1 MSPHTR
7 TPTDRF
13 YEPGRRFL
21 RWLEQAGLGRDHPLA
36 YFSAPIMVAVSWVWF
51 VVDANMLSTIAI
63 AGAVVFQAVTSYL
76 SGADTL
82 ARRDV
87 HQEVW
92 NRIKTLNT
100 DTMGHMA
107 ILLRYYRE
115 RFEADPGMDAVEFRV
130 GMTHLQQ
137 HLLRH
142 LVDVIAEHIGLS
154 ERKYELS
161 ANWAMPERDE
171 RGQWFRPRV
180 YDRNMPDRQPF
191 PFRRYPIEGHAVGA
205 AQAFLTGELAFVP
218 DTAAPEAAEH
228 FRANAPYRCTLA
240 FPVNSGDQ
248 VVGVVNVDARHPHQL
263 TPDLEYLIRHI
274 AYVIGLCESFKE
286 TAYAQCRGSE
296 PSRSTEAAP
305 PPQQRALDPEPQQ
318 AEAGEPLPYPDPEG
332 NGRAFLPIRAR
343 ESHEGP

>member
-36 YFSAPIMVAVSWVWF
+36 YFSAPVMVAVSWVWF
-51 VVDANMLSTIAI
+51 VVDATALSTIAI
-63 AGAVVFQAVTSYL
+63 AAAVVFQAITSYL

-92 NRIKTLNT
+92 SRIKTLNT

-218 DTAAPEAAEH
+218 DTAAPEAAE
-228 FRANAPYRCTLA
+228 PL
-240 FPVNSGDQ
+240 
-248 VVGVVNVDARHPHQL
+248 HP
-263 TPDLEYLIRHI
+263 
-274 AYVIGLCESFKE
+274 GLP
-286 TAYAQCRGSE
+286 R
-296 PSRSTEAAP
+296 
-305 PPQQRALDPEPQQ
+305 QQRRPGGWRRQRRCPPSASAHDGPRVPHPPHRLRDRSLRVVQ
-318 AEAGEPLPYPDPEG
+318 G
-332 NGRAFLPIRAR
+332 NRLCPTPRLRTIAINGNRTPATAASPA
-343 ESHEGP
+343 S

>member
-1 MSPHTR
+1 MPSHAR

-13 YEPGRRFL
+13 YDPGRRFL

-36 YFSAPIMVAVSWVWF
+36 YFSAPVLVGIAWVWF
-51 VVDANMLSTIAI
+51 VVDGTVWSTIGI
-63 AGAVVFQAVTSYL
+63 ASAVLYQGLTSYL

-115 RFEADPGMDAVEFRV
+115 RFVAEPGMEPVEFRV

-142 LVDVIAEHIGLS
+142 LVDVIAEHLGLS
-154 ERKYELS
+154 EKYELS
-161 ANWAMPERDE
+161 ANWALPEADD
-171 RGQWFRPRV
+171 RGRWFRPRV

-191 PFRRYPIEGHAVGA
+191 PFRRYPIDGNAPGA
-205 AQAFLTGELAFVP
+205 ARAFLTGELAFVP
-218 DTAAPEAAEH
+218 DTAAPDAAEH
-228 FRANAPYRCTLA
+228 FRPNAPYRCTLA

-248 VVGVVNVDARHPHQL
+248 VVGVVNVDARHAHQL

-286 TAYAQCRGSE
+286 TAYAPHRGAE
-296 PSRSTEAAP
+296 PAP
-305 PPQQRALDPEPQQ
+305 PAPPAGVEHRRALEARTAAEPDP
-318 AEAGEPLPYPDPEG
+318 GNNGNGSHGSGRVHPLPARAQQPQEG
-332 NGRAFLPIRAR
+332 A
-343 ESHEGP
+343 